1 MQILTGNIDCFDLC
15 ARYSLHQ
22 DANAA
27 IGKLQHS
34 HNHGDGA
41 DFVEIVLLR
50 FFLIE
55 IFLACQKDHPVLAQ
69 RFIHRTD

>member
-1 MQILTGNIDCFDLC
+1 MQALTGNINAFDLRS
-15 ARYSLHQ
+15 RYSLDQ

-27 IGKLQHS
+27 VGKLQHS

-55 IFLACQKDHPVLAQ
+55 IFLACQKDHPVFPQ
-69 RFIHRTD
+69 RFVHRAD